1 MKDRAIRIVQLLL
14 IVGAAA
20 LSAAPAPAQ
29 AQSSQTFNL
38 GATTDVCNS
47 CDLTTQEALAS
58 EDDRHDGADA
68 GFDGEQRAENVS
80 HDEADQ
86 AIEKSAAAAEQQQEA
101 LANEAE
107 RHQDV
112 LKEIQR
118 QQAIEASRHE
128 QNLASIM
135 AKAGKLLSDLVSNA
149 AAGAGASASGGN
161 PQPGGGQSAG
171 GNPPQSA
178 GAPPATSGGGTPP
191 ASGVPQSPPAQASG
205 GVNASGGGESYPGGS
220 PGGVPSVSP
229 SAQPTATLGAKL
241 GKFVQAAATRAI
253 NGIPQALTYFA
264 STSSPAAQ
272 NLQNQWTNPMSPQ
285 DAATMVAGAW
295 LSEAA
300 GAGISG
306 GKGAYN
312 NAVANGATP
321 QAAAQSALK
330 TGTSFFSNR
339 AAAMASGGTAGGSI
353 ANGGLGGYGGQTVT
367 NGMPG
372 QRGVLVNR
380 GGANGGGPGNP
391 TATGGSPA
399 PDEGGSGP
407 LGNYLKANFTSN
419 LPPDI
424 ENALNNFNNGTL
436 GQSVKGI
443 TPTQLQG
450 KTWQQVVQEFG
461 QPGGGWEPGDTP
473 GTYKSGNWTLSQ
485 KFADPLNYP
494 DPKGIGNPAAAETD
508 LTNPNKVPQ
517 IFISNSDGGVVRI
530 KPWGVPGGNYTSM
543 QQPHYALY
551 AKTTP
556 GAGLDWNAEAFKV
569 VDGQAIPKTPFQIQP
584 PAGVPKWTPAGQQW
598 ADANPTATKLP
609 DGANANQYY
618 SQDFENWLQQSG
630 WPNAGH
636 QPLGKSWWSPNA
648 LGKVVGSSTAQ

>member
-1 MKDRAIRIVQLLL
+1 MKPRAIRIAQLMS

-20 LSAAPAPAQ
+20 LSAITAQ
-29 AQSSQTFNL
+29 AQSSPTFNL

-58 EDDRHDGADA
+58 EDDRHDETDA
-68 GFDGEQRAENVS
+68 GLDAGERAENVS

-86 AIEKSAAAAEQQQEA
+86 AIEKSPAPPEQQQEA
-101 LANEAE
+101 LANESE
-107 RHQDV
+107 RHQNA

-118 QQAIEASRHE
+118 QQAIEASRHQ

-135 AKAGKLLSDLVSNA
+135 SKAGKLLSALVSNA
-149 AAGAGASASGGN
+149 AAGAGAAANGGT
-161 PQPGGGQSAG
+161 PQSGGGQSAG
-171 GNPPQSA
+171 GSPPQSA
-178 GAPPATSGGGTPP
+178 GAPPSANGGGVPP
-191 ASGVPQSPPAQASG
+191 AGGAPVSPPAQASG
-205 GVNASGGGESYPGGS
+205 GANASGGGESYPGGS

-229 SAQPTATLGAKL
+229 SAQPSASLGQKL
-241 GKFVQAAATRAI
+241 GKFAQAAATRAI

-264 STSSPAAQ
+264 STSRPAAQ

-285 DAATMVAGAW
+285 DAAMMVGGAW

-353 ANGGLGGYGGQTVT
+353 AGGGLGGYGGQTVT

-372 QRGVLVNR
+372 QRGVLVSR
-380 GGANGGGPGNP
+380 GGGANGGGTGNP

-419 LPPDI
+419 LPPEV

-450 KTWQQVVQEFG
+450 KTWQQVVQELG

-530 KPWGVPGGNYTSM
+530 KPWGVPGGNYSSM

-584 PAGVPKWTPAGQQW
+584 PAGVPKWTPSGQQW

-618 SQDFENWLQQSG
+618 SQEFENWLQQSG

-648 LGKVVGSSTAQ
+648 LAKLLGFAPAE

>member
-1 MKDRAIRIVQLLL
+1 MKFRADRIAQLIL
-14 IVGAAA
+14 ILAASA
-20 LSAAPAPAQ
+20 LSAMPVQ
-29 AQSSQTFNL
+29 AQTSPTFNL
-38 GATTDVCNS
+38 SATTDVCNS
-47 CDLTTQEALAS
+47 CDLTTQEALAN

-68 GFDGEQRAENVS
+68 GLDSQERSENVS

-86 AIEKSAAAAEQQQEA
+86 AIEKGAAPPELRQEA

-107 RHQDV
+107 RHQNA
-112 LKEIQR
+112 LKNIQR
-118 QQAIEASRHE
+118 QQAIETSRH
-128 QNLASIM
+128 QQILASIM
-135 AKAGKLLSDLVSNA
+135 SKAGKLLSDLISNA
-149 AAGAGASASGGN
+149 PVAGGAPIGGGGS
-161 PQPGGGQSAG
+161 PQPSGRSAG
-171 GNPPQSA
+171 GNPA
-178 GAPPATSGGGTPP
+178 GGDAAVPPVANGGALPSGGTAPG
-191 ASGVPQSPPAQASG
+191 APAQASG
-205 GVNASGGGESYPGGS
+205 GGANAPGDGESYAGGS

-229 SAQPTATLGAKL
+229 SAQPSPSLAAKL

-253 NGIPQALTYFA
+253 NGIPQALSYFA
-264 STSSPAAQ
+264 STSRPAAQ

-285 DAATMVAGAW
+285 DAAMMVGGAW

-321 QAAAQSALK
+321 QVATQAALK

-380 GGANGGGPGNP
+380 GGGSGGGPGNP

-399 PDEGGSGP
+399 PDEGNGP
-407 LGNYLKANFTSN
+407 LGNYLKPNFTSN
-419 LPPDI
+419 LPPEV

-450 KTWQQVVQEFG
+450 KTWQQVVQDVG
-461 QPGGGWEPGDTP
+461 QAGGGWKPGDTP
-473 GTYKSGNWTLSQ
+473 GTFKSGNWTLSQ
-485 KFADPLNYP
+485 KFAQPLNYP

-508 LTNPNKVPQ
+508 LTNANKVPQ
-517 IFISNSDGGVVRI
+517 IFLSNSDGGVVRI

-543 QQPHYALY
+543 QQAHYALY
-551 AKTTP
+551 AKTAP
-556 GAGLDWNAEAFKV
+556 DAGLDWNAEAFKV

-584 PAGVPKWTPAGQQW
+584 PAGVPKWTPAGQEW
-598 ADANPTATKLP
+598 ANANPAATKLP
-609 DGANANQYY
+609 DGATANQYY
-618 SQDFENWLQQSG
+618 SEDFENWLQQSG

-636 QPLGKSWWSPNA
+636 QPLARSWWSPNA
-648 LGKVVGSSTAQ
+648 LGKLLGSSTAE

>member
-1 MKDRAIRIVQLLL
+1 MKTRAIRIAQLML
-14 IVGAAA
+14 IVGAGA
-20 LSAAPAPAQ
+20 LSAVPALAQ

-38 GATTDVCNS
+38 GATTDACNS
-47 CDLTTQEALAS
+47 CDLTTQEELAS

-68 GFDGEQRAENVS
+68 GLDGEERAENVS

-86 AIEKSAAAAEQQQEA
+86 AIEKSSAPPEQQQEA
-101 LANEAE
+101 LANEEE
-107 RHQDV
+107 RHQDT
-112 LKEIQR
+112 LENIQR

-128 QNLASIM
+128 QNLVSIM
-135 AKAGKLLSDLVSNA
+135 SKAGKLLSDLVSNA
-149 AAGAGASASGGN
+149 AAGAAANGGN
-161 PQPGGGQSAG
+161 PQSGGGQSAG
-171 GNPPQSA
+171 GGSPAQSA
-178 GAPPATSGGGTPP
+178 GAPPASNGAGTPAGGA
-191 ASGVPQSPPAQASG
+191 ASNPPAQASG
-205 GVNASGGGESYPGGS
+205 GGANAPGGGERYAGGS
-220 PGGVPSVSP
+220 PGGVPNVSP
-229 SAQPTATLGAKL
+229 SAQPTVSLGAKL

-253 NGIPQALTYFA
+253 NGIPQALPYFA
-264 STSSPAAQ
+264 STSQPAAQ

-285 DAATMVAGAW
+285 DAATMVGGAW
-295 LSEAA
+295 LAAAA

-312 NAVANGATP
+312 NAIANGATP

-419 LPPDI
+419 LPPDV

-450 KTWQQVVQEFG
+450 KTWQQVVQEVG
-461 QPGGGWEPGDTP
+461 QAGGGWEPGDTP

-485 KFADPLNYP
+485 KFAQPLNYP
-494 DPKGIGNPAAAETD
+494 DPKGVGNPAAAETD
-508 LTNPNKVPQ
+508 LTNTNKVPQ

-543 QQPHYALY
+543 QQAHYALY

-584 PAGVPKWTPAGQQW
+584 PAGVPKWSPSGQQW

-609 DGANANQYY
+609 DGASANQYY
-618 SQDFENWLQQSG
+618 SQEFENWLQQSG

-648 LGKVVGSSTAQ
+648 MSKLVGSSTAE